1 MRLTLFLIGLI
12 LIAAKSNAKD
22 TLLLGHTIPE
32 IVFEDEKEERE
43 RLFTPQ
49 QITSVSAEDVLQS
62 NPSNTA
68 DILQKNGAVMVQMS
82 QSGGGSPIV
91 RGFEA
96 NRILLVVDGVRL
108 NNAIFRSGH
117 IQNIISTSPYML
129 NKMDVIFGPASV
141 KYGSDALGGVI
152 HIHTKSPEARQAT
165 KRQFVQK
172 INTANNGVSSHF
184 DIAWSKGKWSYLHAL
199 SVHHYGNLKMGGNRL
214 HGYDDWGRETHITD
228 GVEQLNTSYSQADF
242 MQKIRFDANQN
253 WSFMLNTQASSSTNI
268 PRFDK
273 LNDVSDKGEGKFAVW
288 EYGPQKRFM
297 NTLSMHHSKE
307 KQLFDEFNTHF
318 AVQQLSE
325 SRYSQ
330 KIGGLLFERF
340 EKVWVYSLATDF
352 NKSIGHNNLNYGFDV
367 QHNLVHSTANEGS
380 PSRYADGGSDM
391 SNFSI
396 FVQYKHPI
404 AKSSYL
410 SGGIRYSNSILN
422 ADFLDTET
430 YNLPFESI
438 QLDNDATTGSLG
450 IFHQLQKGWEGSA
463 SISSGFRSPNV
474 DDVTKVFA
482 KSGTVTV
489 PNKYLTPEYSSN
501 VEFTIS
507 KKWNQGHFI
516 SGTAFYTILQ
526 DAIIKEVFSLNGQD
540 SLWYDGEYLPIVANQ
555 NTQEAS
561 IWGGHLKAHAVL
573 NDFWATTHSFNYT
586 FGQDSDG
593 NYMDHIP
600 PVYGKSE
607 LSWQKDKHALQG
619 FALYNGWKYIEN
631 YSPNGSDNPQEAT
644 IDGTPAWWTLNLNYQ
659 YRLNEMLLAQVGLE
673 NILDVHYKTY
683 SSGIS
688 APGRNLIL
696 TLQASF

>member
-1 MRLTLFLIGLI
+1 MKLLFFIFLV
-12 LIAAKSNAKD
+12 LIATNSTAKD
-22 TLLLGHTIPE
+22 TLLLGQSIPE
-32 IVFEDEKEERE
+32 IVFEEEKEEKE

-49 QITSVSAEDVLQS
+49 QITSLSAEAILKS

-68 DILQKNGAVMVQMS
+68 DILQKNGAVMIQMS

-96 NRILLVVDGVRL
+96 NRDLLVIDGVRL

-117 IQNIISTSPYML
+117 LQNIISTSPYML
-129 NKMDVIFGPASV
+129 NKIDVIFGPASV
-141 KYGSDALGGVI
+141 KYGSDALGGVV
-152 HIHTKSPEARQAT
+152 HIHTKSPEAHQTT

-184 DIAWSKGKWSYLHAL
+184 DIAWSKKKWSFLQGL
-199 SVHHYGNLKMGGNRL
+199 SVQHYGNLKMGSNRF
-214 HGYDDWGRETHITD
+214 HGYDNWGREAHITN
-228 GVEQLNTSYSQADF
+228 GVEQLNTGYSQSDF
-242 MQKIRFDANQN
+242 MQKIRFDASQY
-253 WSFMLNTQASSSTNI
+253 WSFLLNTQASSSTNI

-273 LNDVSDKGEGKFAVW
+273 LNDISETGEGKFIIW

-297 NTLSMHHSKE
+297 SALSIHHSK
-307 KQLFDEFNTHF
+307 KKRLFNEFNTHI
-318 AVQQLSE
+318 AIQQLSE
-325 SRYSQ
+325 SRHSQ
-330 KIGGLLFERF
+330 KIGGPLFERF
-340 EKVWVYSLATDF
+340 EKVWVYSLVTDF
-352 NKSIGHNNLNYGFDV
+352 NKSIGHNNLNYGFDI
-367 QHNLVHSTANEGS
+367 QHNLVNSTANEGTA
-380 PSRYADGGSDM
+380 SRYADGGSDM
-391 SNFSI
+391 NSFSM

-410 SGGIRYSNSILN
+410 SGGMRYSKSILN

-430 YNLPFESI
+430 YSLPFKSI
-438 QLDNDATTGSLG
+438 QLDNNAITGSLG
-450 IFHQLQKGWEGSA
+450 LFHQLQKEWEVSA
-463 SISSGFRSPNV
+463 SASSGFRSPNV

-489 PNKYLTPEYSSN
+489 PNNDLTPEYSYN
-501 VEFTIS
+501 AEFTIS
-507 KKWNQGHFI
+507 KKWNLGHYI
-516 SGTAFYTILQ
+516 TGTAFYTILQ
-526 DAIIKEVFSLNGQD
+526 DAIIKDVFSLNGQD

-561 IWGGHLKAHAVL
+561 VWGCHLKAHVIL
-573 NDFWATTHSFNYT
+573 NEFWSTTHSFNYT
-586 FGQDSDG
+586 FGQDGNG

-600 PVYGKSE
+600 PAYAKSE

-619 FALYNGWKYIEN
+619 FAFYNSWKHIET
-631 YSPNGSDNPQEAT
+631 YSSNGSDNPQEAT

-659 YRLNEMLLAQVGLE
+659 YRLNETLLAQVGLE
-673 NILDVHYKTY
+673 NILDAHYKTY

-696 TLQASF
+696 TLKASF

>member
-1 MRLTLFLIGLI
+1 MKLTLFISLI
-12 LIAAKSNAKD
+12 LIAANSIAQD
-22 TLLLGHTIPE
+22 TLLLGQTIAE
-32 IVFEDEKEERE
+32 IVFEVEKEERE
-43 RLFTPQ
+43 RLFAPQ
-49 QITSVSAEDVLQS
+49 QITSLSAEAVLKS

-82 QSGGGSPIV
+82 QSGGGSPII

-96 NRILLVVDGVRL
+96 NRVLLVIDGIRL

-117 IQNIISTSPYML
+117 LQNIISTSPYML

-152 HIHTKSPEARQAT
+152 HIHTKTPEIHQVT
-165 KRQFVQK
+165 KRHFVQK

-184 DIAWSKGKWSYLHAL
+184 DIAWSKKKWSFLQAL
-199 SVHHYGNLKMGGNRL
+199 SVQHYGNLKMGSNRF
-214 HGYDDWGRETHITD
+214 HGYDEWGREAHITLES
-228 GVEQLNTSYSQADF
+228 EQLNTGYSQADF
-242 MQKIRFDANQN
+242 MQKIRFDANKH
-253 WSFMLNTQASSSTNI
+253 WSFMLNSQASSSTNI

-273 LNDVSDKGEGKFAVW
+273 LNDVNDLGEEKFIVW

-297 NTLSMHHSKE
+297 NALSIGHSKI
-307 KQLFDEFNTHF
+307 KRLFDEFNTHF
-318 AVQQLSE
+318 AVQKFSE
-325 SRYSQ
+325 SRFSQ
-330 KIGGLLFERF
+330 KKEGRLFERF
-340 EKVWVYSLATDF
+340 EKVWVYSLVTDF
-352 NKSIGHNNLNYGFDV
+352 NKSIGYNNLNYGFDM
-367 QHNLVHSTANEGS
+367 QYNLVNSSANEGTT
-380 PSRYADGGSDM
+380 SRYADGGSDM
-391 SNFSI
+391 NSFSM
-396 FVQYKHPI
+396 FGQYKYPF

-410 SGGIRYSNSILN
+410 SAGMRYSKIILN

-438 QLDNDATTGSLG
+438 HLENDAITGSLG
-450 IFHQLQKGWEGSA
+450 LFHQLQTEWEASA

-489 PNKYLTPEYSSN
+489 PNKDLTPEYSYN
-501 VEFTIS
+501 MEFTIS
-507 KKWNQGHFI
+507 KKWNQGHLI

-526 DAIIKEVFSLNGQD
+526 DAIIKDVFSLNGQD

-555 NTQEAS
+555 NIQEAY
-561 IWGGHLKAHAVL
+561 ILGYNLKAHAVL
-573 NDFWATTHSFNYT
+573 NDFWTTTHSFNYT
-586 FGQDSDG
+586 FGKDREL

-600 PVYGKSE
+600 PVYGKCE
-607 LSWQKDKHALQG
+607 MNFQKNKHSLQG
-619 FALYNGWKYIEN
+619 YLLYNGWKHIET
-631 YSPNGSDNPQEAT
+631 YSVSGSDNPQEAT

-659 YRLNEMLLAQVGLE
+659 YRLNEMLLAQICFE
-673 NILDVHYKTY
+673 NILDAHYKTY

>member
-1 MRLTLFLIGLI
+1 MRLTLFISLI
-12 LIAAKSNAKD
+12 LIATNSIAQD

-49 QITSVSAEDVLQS
+49 QITSVSAEAVLQS

-96 NRILLVVDGVRL
+96 NRVLLVIDGVRL

-117 IQNIISTSPYML
+117 LQNIISTSPYML
-129 NKMDVIFGPASV
+129 NKMDVVFGPASV

-152 HIHTKSPEARQAT
+152 HIHTKSPETHQAT

-184 DIAWSKGKWSYLHAL
+184 DIAWSKGKWTFLQGL
-199 SVHHYGNLKMGGNRL
+199 SVQHYGNLKMGSNRF
-214 HGYDDWGRETHITD
+214 HGYDDWGREGHITN
-228 GVEQLNTSYSQADF
+228 GVEQLNTAYSQADF
-242 MQKIRFDANQN
+242 IQKIRFDASQH

-273 LNDVSDKGEGKFAVW
+273 LNDVSDTGEGKFGVW
-288 EYGPQKRFM
+288 EYGPQRRFM
-297 NTLSMHHSKE
+297 NALSIHHSKE
-307 KQLFDEFNTHF
+307 KRLFDEFNTHF

-325 SRYSQ
+325 SRLSQ
-330 KIGGLLFERF
+330 KTGGPLFERY
-340 EKVWVYSLATDF
+340 EKVWVYSLVTDF

-367 QHNLVHSTANEGS
+367 QHNLVNSTANEGT

-391 SNFSI
+391 SSFSM
-396 FVQYKHPI
+396 FAQYKHPI

-410 SGGIRYSNSILN
+410 SGGMRYSKSILN
-422 ADFLDTET
+422 ADFQDTET

-438 QLDNDATTGSLG
+438 QLDNDAITGSLG
-450 IFHQLQKGWEGSA
+450 LFHQLQKGWEGSA

-489 PNKYLTPEYSSN
+489 PNKDLTPEYSYN
-501 VEFTIS
+501 AEFTIS

-516 SGTAFYTILQ
+516 SSTAFYTILQ
-526 DAIIKEVFSLNGQD
+526 DAIIKDVFSLNGQD

-555 NTQEAS
+555 NIQEAS
-561 IWGGHLKAHAVL
+561 VWGCHLKAHAAL

-586 FGQDSDG
+586 FGQDVDG

-619 FALYNGWKYIEN
+619 FVLYNGWKRIET
-631 YSPNGSDNPQEAT
+631 YSPNGSDNPQEST
-644 IDGTPAWWTLNLNYQ
+644 IDGTPAWWTLSLNYQ
-659 YRLNEMLLAQVGLE
+659 YKLNEVLLAQIGLE
-673 NILDVHYKTY
+673 NILDAHYKTY

-696 TLQASF
+696 ALQASF

>member
-1 MRLTLFLIGLI
+1 MRLTLIIILI
-12 LIAAKSNAKD
+12 LVAANSIAQDA
-22 TLLLGHTIPE
+22 LLLGHTIPE

-49 QITSVSAEDVLQS
+49 QITSISAEAVLQS

-96 NRILLVVDGVRL
+96 NRVLLVLDGVRL

-117 IQNIISTSPYML
+117 LQNIISTSPYML
-129 NKMDVIFGPASV
+129 DKMDVIFGPASV

-152 HIHTKSPEARQAT
+152 HIHTKSPEAHQAT

-184 DIAWSKGKWSYLHAL
+184 DIAWSKGKWSFLQGI
-199 SVHHYGNLKMGGNRL
+199 SVQHYENLKMGGNRF
-214 HGYDDWGRETHITD
+214 HGYNDWGQEAHITD

-242 MQKIRFDANQN
+242 MQKIRFDANQYC
-253 WSFMLNTQASSSTNI
+253 SIMLNTQASSSTNI

-273 LNDVSDKGEGKFAVW
+273 LNDLSDIGEGKFALW

-297 NTLSMHHSKE
+297 NALSVHHTKE
-307 KQLFDEFNTHF
+307 KRLFDEFNTRF
-318 AVQQLSE
+318 AIQQLSE
-325 SRYSQ
+325 SRRSQ
-330 KIGGLLFERF
+330 KTGGSLFERF
-340 EKVWVYSLATDF
+340 EKVWVYSLVTDF
-352 NKSIGHNNLNYGFDV
+352 NKTIGHNNLNYGFDA
-367 QHNLVHSTANEGS
+367 QHNLVNSTANAGT

-391 SNFSI
+391 SSFSM
-396 FVQYKHPI
+396 FAQYKHPI
-404 AKSSYL
+404 IKSSYL
-410 SGGIRYSNSILN
+410 SGGIRYSKNILN
-422 ADFLDTET
+422 ATFLDTET

-438 QLDNDATTGSLG
+438 QLDNDAITGSLG
-450 IFHQLQKGWEGSA
+450 LFHQLQKGWEGGT

-489 PNKYLTPEYSSN
+489 PNNDLTPEYSYN
-501 VEFTIS
+501 AELTIS
-507 KKWNQGHFI
+507 KKWNKGSYF

-526 DAIIKEVFSLNGQD
+526 DAIVKDVFSLNGQD
-540 SLWYDGEYLPIVANQ
+540 SLWYDGEYLQIVTNQ
-555 NTQEAS
+555 NMQEAFV
-561 IWGGHLKAHAVL
+561 WGCHLKIHAVL
-573 NDFWATTHSFNYT
+573 NDFWTTTNSFNYT

-600 PVYGKSE
+600 PMYGKSE
-607 LSWQKDKHALQG
+607 VSWQNDKHVLQA
-619 FALYNGWKYIEN
+619 FVLYNGWKHLET

-644 IDGTPAWWTLNLNYQ
+644 IDGTPSWWTLNLTHQ
-659 YRLNEMLLAQVGLE
+659 YRLNEMLLVQVGLE
-673 NILDVHYKTY
+673 NILDAHYKTY

-696 TLQASF
+696 TLQVSF